1 MRNGKISPGRRG
13 VRFAAVLAALAVAL
27 GACLP
32 ALTFALMD
40 RGGQGVYT
48 RSIPEMSL
56 SLGQM
61 TYLERLQV
69 VATQRTESQVGSRLT
84 NHDSS
89 WAEQTARQF
98 IARYAAEGMGPWEPD
113 AELLSVEPIL
123 IVSDAGSL
131 VVWRVYFFWAED
143 AFDMC
148 FLLDD
153 ETGFPLYV
161 WLYDTSTAEQP
172 DFAGVRLWELSNL
185 YVCQI
190 DELLQGVGEHPLAD
204 ADWDGS
210 EKEVVCYTSLQSVY
224 RDDSVLG
231 VLFTGDQRGW
241 VIWPSIVYP
250 NKVPLENPSVPP
262 PPEVNSAAGAAAGG

>member
-1 MRNGKISPGRRG
+1 MRNGKVSPGRWG

-32 ALTFALMD
+32 ALTFVLMD
-40 RGGQGVYT
+40 RGGQGAYT

-69 VATQRTESQVGSRLT
+69 VATQRTESQVGSQLT
-84 NHDSS
+84 DHDST
-89 WAEQTARQF
+89 WAEQTARQS
-98 IARYAAEGMGPWEPD
+98 IAWYAAEGMSPWEPD
-113 AELLSVEPIL
+113 AELLSIEPIL

-148 FLLDD
+148 FLIDD

-172 DFAGVRLWELSNL
+172 DFVGVRLWELSNL

-210 EKEVVCYTSLQSVY
+210 DKEVVCYTSLQSVY
-224 RDDSVLG
+224 HDDSVLG
-231 VLFTGDQRGW
+231 VLFTGDRRGW

-250 NKVPLENPSVPP
+250 NKVLADPTAS
-262 PPEVNSAAGAAAGG
+262 PEVNPGAGAGAAAGG